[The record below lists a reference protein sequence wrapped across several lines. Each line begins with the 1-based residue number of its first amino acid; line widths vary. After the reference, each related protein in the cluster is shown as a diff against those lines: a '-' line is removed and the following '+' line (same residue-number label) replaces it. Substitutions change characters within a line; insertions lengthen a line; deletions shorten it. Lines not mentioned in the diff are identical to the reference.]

1 MAKYQQKKKGGNP
14 MPPKP
19 QGQSKVTSQE
29 ISAKPWDPTLVFW
42 IHIGIVLAFLFIV
55 RINLFDLPLE
65 RDESAY
71 AYLGQR
77 AGEGLA
83 PYRDFYEMKPPFL
96 FYGYAL
102 LNAVFGYSLLGL
114 RLSAWFLSLLICGG
128 VYLIARSFFG
138 AKYGLLA
145 AVTMALLSASP
156 FVSMTFA
163 ESELLV
169 MAVVL
174 YGIWLLCLLL
184 TQPSSSLRQE
194 RLRLI
199 GAGALIGSAVMIK
212 QSAVFFL
219 GFAALALVLLAN
231 GDQIKQKLGKLITN
245 GLWFS
250 LGAIAPVLICL
261 AIIWGFG
268 VWDEFSFW
276 NIEYPQ
282 LYTSRSASTIS
293 WQKTFSSN
301 FIQII
306 QYQMLLWVLGGLGIL
321 ALLLR
326 GLNLKLSIALW
337 GLLLF
342 SFLTIVPGQRFYL
355 HYWIQFVP
363 AVALVIA
370 NLFFQLE
377 KLGQKAGFSAFKNL
391 SFPIAG
397 LSILVVMATS
407 APLWLNGNSTAI
419 MRTMYGGNPFPEHQ
433 LISRLIDSSIQP
445 NETVAVMGSE
455 PQFYVYLKR
464 KAPSRHFYLAFLSSK
479 HRFIEEW
486 QEEALQGLT
495 TQKPDYIVFNIVP
508 LSWMLHEDSN
518 QRLYQSSYSWA
529 MQNYTPI
536 AWVDLA
542 DFQNPTFISDASAT
556 TYKPTGSNYIM
567 VLKKKK

>member
-1 MAKYQQKKKGGNP
+1 

-19 QGQSKVTSQE
+19 QGQPKVTSQE

-42 IHIGIVLAFLFIV
+42 IHFGIVLAFLFIV

-102 LNAVFGYSLLGL
+102 LNFVFGYSLLGL

-128 VYLIARSFFG
+128 VYLVARSFFG

-145 AVTMALLSASP
+145 AVTMALFSASP

-184 TQPSSSLRQE
+184 TQPSSSLKQE

-231 GDQIKQKLGKLITN
+231 GDQIKQKVGKLITN

-261 AIIWGFG
+261 AIILGFG

-282 LYTSRSASTIS
+282 LYTTRGASTTS

-306 QYQMLLWVLGGLGIL
+306 QYQMLFWVLGGLGIL

-326 GLNLKLSIALW
+326 GLNLKLNIALL

-363 AVALVIA
+363 AVAVVIA

-377 KLGQKAGFSAFKNL
+377 KLGQKAGLGVFKNL

-433 LISRLIDSSIQP
+433 LISRLIASNIQP

-455 PQFYVYLKR
+455 PQLYVYLKR

-495 TQKPDYIVFNIVP
+495 TQKPDYIVYNIVP
-508 LSWMLHEDSN
+508 ISWMLREDSN

-529 MQNYTPI
+529 MLNYTPI

-542 DFQNPTFISDASAT
+542 DFQNPTLISDAAAT

-567 VLKKKK
+567 VLKKKQ

>member
-1 MAKYQQKKKGGNP
+1 
-14 MPPKP
+14 
-19 QGQSKVTSQE
+19 
-29 ISAKPWDPTLVFW
+29 
-42 IHIGIVLAFLFIV
+42 
-55 RINLFDLPLE
+55 
-65 RDESAY
+65 
-71 AYLGQR
+71 
-77 AGEGLA
+77 
-83 PYRDFYEMKPPFL
+83 
-96 FYGYAL
+96 
-102 LNAVFGYSLLGL
+102 
-114 RLSAWFLSLLICGG
+114 
-128 VYLIARSFFG
+128 
-138 AKYGLLA
+138 
-145 AVTMALLSASP
+145 
-156 FVSMTFA
+156 
-163 ESELLV
+163 
-169 MAVVL
+169 
-174 YGIWLLCLLL
+174 
-184 TQPSSSLRQE
+184 
-194 RLRLI
+194 
-199 GAGALIGSAVMIK
+199 MIK

-261 AIIWGFG
+261 AIILGFG

-282 LYTSRSASTIS
+282 LYTARVADIIS
-293 WQKTFSSN
+293 WQKTLSSS

-306 QYQMLLWVLGGLGIL
+306 QYQMLFWALGGLGIL

-326 GLNLKLSIALW
+326 GLNLKLNIALV

-377 KLGQKAGFSAFKNL
+377 KLGQKAGFGVFKNL

-407 APLWLNGNSTAI
+407 APLWLNGNSTSI

-433 LISRLIDSSIQP
+433 LISRLIASNIQP

-455 PQFYVYLKR
+455 PQLYVYLKR

-495 TQKPDYIVFNIVP
+495 TQKPDYIVYNIVP
-508 LSWMLHEDSN
+508 ISWMLQKDSN
-518 QRLYQSSYSWA
+518 QHLYQSSYSWA

-542 DFQNPTFISDASAT
+542 DLQNPTLISDAAAT

-567 VLKKKK
+567 VLKKKQ